1 MDRIYDQ
8 AKDKN
13 VAAIVIY
20 GKGSD
25 GKAYVDAA
33 GTTQYK
39 TTALKDAFLK
49 RAIVQ
54 IGTDYFIPVSF
65 TVASTGIGTV
75 TYAKAGSTAGTAATA
90 TLFSV
95 ADATG
100 DVTSILP

>member
-1 MDRIYDQ
+1 MERIYDQ

-33 GTTQYK
+33 GTIQYK
-39 TTALKDAFLK
+39 TSELKDAFLK
-49 RAIVQ
+49 RAVVQ
-54 IGTDYFIPVSF
+54 VGTDYFIPVSF
-65 TVASTGIGTV
+65 TVATNVGTV

-90 TLFSV
+90 TLVSV
-95 ADATG
+95 AD
-100 DVTSILP
+100 

>member
-1 MDRIYDQ
+1 MTKIFDQ

-39 TTALKDAFLK
+39 TSALKDAFIK
-49 RAIVQ
+49 RAIIQ
-54 IGTDYFIPVSF
+54 IGTDYFIPVAFS
-65 TVASTGIGTV
+65 VASNVGTI
-75 TYAKAGSTAGTAATA
+75 TYAKAGTEAGSAATA
-90 TLFSV
+90 KLVSV
-95 ADATG
+95 AD
-100 DVTSILP
+100 